1 MSWTDIACLVLVIAG
16 IVLFL
21 YGANAYDSAVGYY
34 TGIGFFV
41 SGLIVYIALQAYAS
55 MTKNKK

>member
-21 YGANAYDSAVGYY
+21 YGANAYDSVVGY
-34 TGIGFFV
+34 TGIGLFV
-41 SGLIVYIALQAYAS
+41 SGLIVYIALQGYKS
-55 MTKNKK
+55 VTKKKA

>member
-21 YGANAYDSAVGYY
+21 YGANAYDSVVGY
-34 TGIGFFV
+34 TGIGLFV
-41 SGLIVYIALQAYAS
+41 GGLIVYGALRAFAS

>member
-1 MSWTDIACLVLVIAG
+1 MSWADIACLVLVIAG

-21 YGANAYDSAVGYY
+21 YGANAYDSVVGY
-34 TGIGFFV
+34 TGIGLFV
-41 SGLIVYIALQAYAS
+41 SGLIVYVALRAFAS

>member
-1 MSWTDIACLVLVIAG
+1 MSWADIACLVLVIAG

-21 YGANAYDSAVGYY
+21 YGANAYDSAVGY

>member
-21 YGANAYDSAVGYY
+21 YGANAYDSAVGY

-41 SGLIVYIALQAYAS
+41 SGLIVYVALQAYAS